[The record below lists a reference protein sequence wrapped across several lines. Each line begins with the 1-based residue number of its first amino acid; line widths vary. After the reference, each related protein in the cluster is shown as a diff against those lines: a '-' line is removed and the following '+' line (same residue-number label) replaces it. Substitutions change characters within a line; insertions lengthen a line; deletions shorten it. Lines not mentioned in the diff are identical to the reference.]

1 MYMYTIH
8 VSDIMIYAGVKNV
21 INMRYIVISL
31 FYSHDHNFHHYH
43 RHHDHHLLINIL
55 SVIINIIFSKS

>member
-1 MYMYTIH
+1 MYTTH
-8 VSDIMIYAGVKNV
+8 VSDIKIHAGVKNV
-21 INMRYIVISL
+21 TIMTYTVISL